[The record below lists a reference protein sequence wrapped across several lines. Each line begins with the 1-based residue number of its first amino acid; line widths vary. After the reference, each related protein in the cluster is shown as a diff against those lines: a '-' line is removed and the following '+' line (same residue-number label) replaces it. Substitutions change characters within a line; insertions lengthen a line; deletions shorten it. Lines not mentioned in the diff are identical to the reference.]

1 MIQVKVAYILYRQTK
16 PPVVGKHAFSRGFTH
31 GVSRYVWCP
40 VGGTFACQQCTD
52 GGCVKKKKNDKKEYF
67 FQSGQFAALISFTFK
82 STQENAIFV
91 GKG

>member
-1 MIQVKVAYILYRQTK
+1 MSAVYQWRVREEE
-16 PPVVGKHAFSRGFTH
+16 
-31 GVSRYVWCP
+31 
-40 VGGTFACQQCTD
+40 
-52 GGCVKKKKNDKKEYF
+52 KNDKKEYF